1 MLIIL
6 ILIIALQC
14 KCISNRHIVHFKL
27 TQLYCNYFVNKV
39 KISRLVVAR
48 GCGKKGKAR
57 CCLVSIEIQF
67 YRMKIFWRM
76 IA

>member
-14 KCISNRHIVHFKL
+14 KCISKHHIVHFKL
-27 TQLYCNYFVNKV
+27 TQLHCNYFVNKV
-39 KISRLVVAR
+39 KISRMVVAR
-48 GCGKKGKAR
+48 DCGKKGKAR
-57 CCLVSIEIQF
+57 SCLVSIEIQF
-67 YRMKIFWRM
+67 YRMKIFWRT